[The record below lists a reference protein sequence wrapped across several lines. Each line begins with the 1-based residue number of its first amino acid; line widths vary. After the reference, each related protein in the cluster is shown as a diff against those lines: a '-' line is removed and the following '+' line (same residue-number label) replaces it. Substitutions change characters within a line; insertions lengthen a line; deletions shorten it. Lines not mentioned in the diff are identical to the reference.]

1 MSISGTPNDT
11 RMTFSGA
18 TFEHD
23 AREVLGTLRK
33 ALTDLVTAT
42 PGNIRRAADFQRV
55 LKVDSKTS
63 WRIFKI
69 TSAAD
74 PLLAGIHVPGR
85 PSIER
90 VKNTAAQLKIAK
102 PTIDAVE
109 SALCR
114 FESLVE
120 HYAGDR
126 TTFDTMISG
135 FGDEDAGPVD
145 LTHRRAAFRANS
157 HIWGVQSRAQLVTH
171 ILHRNS
177 DDPQRFDV
185 ASLQVSYD
193 LRRLRRD
200 ASWALAGFSSQH
212 DKGGKRVS
220 AQPEPLDPDADDPT
234 GFLAQFSS
242 DPKPQMRVGQLTAGY
257 SNIELVGD
265 TIGIPSESTCV
276 FGHVMR
282 SVAPWYATETD
293 SHIRSRATQRTPAE
307 VTVYDLLVDR
317 ATFGDIDI
325 ETFLLSDLRRRESVT
340 DPRLNESHILPIR
353 DKAVYMGGD
362 ISVLHTTELPRYT
375 EVLSWSLR
383 RLGWQDADYQI
394 FRIRME
400 YPILPSSVI
409 MEFQLPDRDSRV

>member
-1 MSISGTPNDT
+1 MSISGTPNNT

-23 AREVLGTLRK
+23 AREVLGALRK
-33 ALTDLVTAT
+33 AFTDLVTAT

-90 VKNTAAQLKIAK
+90 VKATAAQLKIAK

-109 SALCR
+109 EALCR
-114 FESLVE
+114 FESLVD

-135 FGDEDAGPVD
+135 FGDDDSGPVD

-157 HIWGVQSRAQLVTH
+157 HIWGIQSRAQLVAH
-171 ILHRNS
+171 ILHGNAT
-177 DDPQRFDV
+177 DPERFDV
-185 ASLQVSYD
+185 ASVQGSYD
-193 LRRLRRD
+193 LRRLRRG
-200 ASWALAGFSSQH
+200 ASWSLAGFSSSH
-212 DKGGKRVS
+212 DKDKGFVN
-220 AQPEPLDPDADDPT
+220 AEPQPLDPEATDPT
-234 GFLAQFSS
+234 GFLAPFSS
-242 DPKPQMRVGQLTAGY
+242 DPKPEVRIGELAAGY
-257 SNIELVGD
+257 SNVELVGD
-265 TIGIPSESTCV
+265 TIGIPSESTCL

-282 SVAPWYATETD
+282 AVAPWYATDVD
-293 SHIRSRATQRTPAE
+293 SEIRSRATQRTPTE
-307 VTVYDLLVDR
+307 VMVYDLLVDR
-317 ATFGDIDI
+317 ATFGDVDID
-325 ETFLLSDLRRRESVT
+325 TFMLSDLRRRENIT
-340 DPRLNESHILPIR
+340 ERRLNESHILPIR
-353 DKAVYMGGD
+353 DKAIYMGSD

-375 EVLSWSLR
+375 DMLDWCLH
-383 RLGWQDADYQI
+383 RLGWQSADFQI

-400 YPILPSSVI
+400 YPILPSSVV
-409 MEFQLPDRDSRV
+409 MEFQLPDRGSR